1 VSETSLRPRLVAEAL
16 LLAVWIGIAVFVSAV
31 VAPAAFAALPSRALA
46 GALIGRVLPVVFVTG
61 LLVGGLVAG
70 MELAAGGRGWWRAG
84 PALLL
89 ASSCA
94 VAQFIVGARIG
105 QLRSAIG
112 PSLDALAVDDAR
124 RVAFGR
130 LHTLS
135 VAWLGLGVAAAIVAL
150 VASLLVLRGRS

>member
-1 VSETSLRPRLVAEAL
+1 VTGASLHARVVSEAL
-16 LLAVWIGIAVFVSAV
+16 LLAVWIGIAVFFSVV

-46 GALIGRVLPVVFVTG
+46 GAIVGRVLPVIFLTG

-70 MELAAGGRGWWRAG
+70 MELSAVVRDWWRAG

-89 ASSCA
+89 TVSCA
-94 VAQFIVGARIG
+94 IAQFAVGGRI
-105 QLRSAIG
+105 QRLRTAIG
-112 PSLDALAVDDAR
+112 PSLDALAADDAR

-130 LHTLS
+130 LHALS
-135 VAWLGLGVAAAIVAL
+135 VVWLAVGVAAAAVAL